1 MHISCSQW
9 GRESGARMD
18 FFFFLSL
25 SFFFFFQKKALASS
39 LIIDTRFSGMVQMQ
53 ALLELGSW
61 SREITSARVF

>member
-9 GRESGARMD
+9 VRSQVLEWT
-18 FFFFLSL
+18 
-25 SFFFFFQKKALASS
+25 FFQKKALASS
-39 LIIDTRFSGMVQMQ
+39 LIIDIRFSGMVHMQ